1 MKDKQRGI
9 YKDFSH
15 QEHDGASAK
24 IIIEPKKNKSIIQNI
39 LKKLL
44 TSYKGL
50 AALSIGIVVVWNF
63 AGQII
68 LQPEY
73 RFSTFLGNRIGDVE
87 TAQSKTSLPQE
98 AHKASVIASEQAQV
112 EVEKNCINLRNDNAL
127 RAFYDCQASGGTDYL
142 CNFRRN
148 EILKQVCDPF
158 VARQLEKTSQNPQP
172 IGENP

>member
-9 YKDFSH
+9 YNDFSH

-24 IIIEPKKNKSIIQNI
+24 IIIEPKKNKSIIKNI

-98 AHKASVIASEQAQV
+98 AHKTSVIASEQAQV
-112 EVEKNCINLRNDNAL
+112 EVDKNCTIQRNNNAL
-127 RAFYDCQASGGTDYL
+127 QAVYQCLADGGTEYL
-142 CNFRRN
+142 CDFRRR
-148 EILKQVCDPF
+148 EMLKQACNSF
-158 VARQLEKTSQNPQP
+158 VSNELDKSSQNPSQ
-172 IGENP
+172 